1 MKILYPVVLTIVFA
15 CVLSSAMAK
24 NMNSSD
30 REQSF
35 HEFFISPNGN
45 DLNPGTKGEPFL
57 TIQRAQEAV
66 RKQPSGTR
74 AEDITVWLADGT
86 YFLSETLHFGPED
99 SGRGKSFVRYSAEK
113 GANPVISGG
122 MEIKGWHKK
131 DNLWVARVP
140 SETGKQGFREL
151 FIDGVRATRARHPN
165 YTYLKVAEVG
175 ADRRTNFRF
184 NEGDFPV
191 PQKIKEVELVLLH
204 DWSISRIPL
213 AEADY
218 SQNRLTAVDS
228 IGAKGLNFF
237 NLDNWEKNPRYFL
250 ENDLAFLDVPGEWFF
265 DSAEGLLYLLL
276 PDGKTPQDLSVI
288 IPVTGPHLVVMEGS
302 QESMV
307 RNIAFEGIA
316 FQYCSWQIPEKGY
329 AGIQACHFDPR
340 PASKGWSVVPA
351 AIMASWAENCSFSG
365 CSFTQLGG
373 SGLWFGMGCK
383 GCSVS
388 GSHFGDISGNAIMI
402 GEGRDRIVNGEV
414 WWKSVP
420 EQAAQGN
427 SAVNNTV
434 TECGRQFYGA
444 VGIWCGFTTGTLV
457 SANHLHNLPYT
468 GISIGWEWSPAPS
481 PCRDN
486 HLTGN
491 HIHHI
496 MKILSDGGGIYML
509 GLQPGS
515 TISDNLI
522 HDVTVNAGRAESNGM
537 FLDEG
542 TTDVTVAGNIIYHI
556 AKSPLRFH
564 RATTNLVRD
573 NVLSCGEG
581 VPPVRYNAT
590 KEEDIRLENNLIL
603 KDSENVDR
611 KLLEEAVAKWHGRR

>member
-1 MKILYPVVLTIVFA
+1 MKSLYPVVVTIVLA
-15 CVLSSAMAK
+15 CVLSSAK
-24 NMNSSD
+24 PQNMISADSE
-30 REQSF
+30 RSI
-35 HEFFISPNGN
+35 HEFYVSPAGS
-45 DLNPGTKGEPFL
+45 DSNPGSKKEPFL
-57 TIQRAQEAV
+57 TIQRAQKAV
-66 RKQPSGTR
+66 REQLSMTKPG
-74 AEDITVWLADGT
+74 DITVWLADGT
-86 YFLSETLHFGPED
+86 YALSETLHFGPED
-99 SGRGKSFVRYSAEK
+99 SGQGQSFVHYRAEK

-122 MEIKGWHKK
+122 MEIKGWQRK
-131 DNLWVARVP
+131 DGFWIARVP
-140 SETGKQGFREL
+140 PEISKQGFREL
-151 FIDGVRATRARHPN
+151 FIDGKRATRARHPN
-165 YTYLKVAEVG
+165 STYLHVAEVG

-184 NEGDFPV
+184 NVGDFPK
-191 PQKIKEVELVLLH
+191 PRKIEDVELVVLH

-213 AEADY
+213 AGADY
-218 SQNRLTAVDS
+218 TQNRLTAVDS
-228 IGAKGLNFF
+228 IGAKGLSFF

-250 ENDLAFLDVPGEWFF
+250 ENDLAFLDAPGEWFF
-265 DSAEGLLYLLL
+265 DADEGLLYLLL
-276 PDGKTPQDLSVI
+276 PAGKTPQDFSVTV
-288 IPVTGPHLVVMEGS
+288 PFTGPHLIVMEGS
-302 QESMV
+302 QESKV

-340 PASKGWSVVPA
+340 PASDGWSVVPA
-351 AIMASWAENCSFSG
+351 AVMAAWAENCSFSG

-383 GCSVS
+383 ECSVS

-420 EQAAQGN
+420 EQAALGN
-427 SAVNNTV
+427 SAIGNTV

-444 VGIWCGFTTGTLV
+444 VGIWCGFSAGTLV
-457 SANHLHNLPYT
+457 SENHLYNLPYT

-496 MKILSDGGGIYML
+496 MQILSDGGGIYML

-590 KEEDIRLENNLIL
+590 KVEDIRLENNLIL
-603 KDSENVDR
+603 RDSENLDR